1 MSWWKTA
8 ETPSPVPPSPG
19 GGGGGSDDPDSAV
32 KRISLEAA
40 SREELAAFVKQQGA
54 LFSSFLSTLF
64 LDALTG
70 RGQRLISRPWS
81 KNA

>member
-19 GGGGGSDDPDSAV
+19 GGGGPTDDPDSAV

-54 LFSSFLSTLF
+54 V
-64 LDALTG
+64 
-70 RGQRLISRPWS
+70 
-81 KNA
+81 